1 MARKRINRAA
11 ICTSDNYTISRAVH
25 IKMLQENHNT
35 IISIKSLTAVKIP
48 YVKAWGKLI
57 KITVEEANNLPTSLV
72 IWQ

>member
-1 MARKRINRAA
+1 MARKRINRQA
-11 ICTSDNYTISRAVH
+11 ICSSDNYTISRSVH

-35 IISIKSLTAVKIP
+35 IISIESLTTVKIP
-48 YVKAWGKLI
+48 YVKVWGKLI